1 MEPLEKAGRILITDD
16 EETFLHSTAALL
28 QQEGY
33 ECTCAIDTTT
43 AREHLNASRYDLL
56 IADIKMPGNPDLEF
70 IRTIPQ
76 IAEGLPVILVTGYP
90 SLRSAIDALEL
101 PVSAYLLKPL
111 VFDDLLAAVQRAVNR
126 SRAVQAVFTIRK
138 RVADWSRDMENLVP
152 KHTLQDTPQTTVD
165 TTLALS
171 MHNLIRCIT
180 DLSTLIQS
188 RPLPDSP
195 QTGRDESAA
204 PRTDRL
210 EGVLLEISA
219 SLQRAGVVE
228 PTDGPFPQD
237 VVNTISS
244 LSSREKDVLSKL
256 VTGQRVSTIARSL
269 YISPNT
275 VRNHLK
281 SIFRKVGVHSQAELL
296 EHLRQQGSKG

>member
-1 MEPLEKAGRILITDD
+1 MEPSEKAGRILITDD

-28 QQEGY
+28 QREGY

-43 AREHLNASRYDLL
+43 AREHLNASHYDLL

-244 LSSREKDVLSKL
+244 LSSREKDVLSRL
-256 VTGQRVSTIARSL
+256 VTGQRVSTIAGSL

-281 SIFRKVGVHSQAELL
+281 SIFRKIGVHSQAELL
-296 EHLRQQGSKG
+296 EHLRKQTNKG